1 MDYLT
6 AALHSKSLQPPR
18 APVAYVSDLF
28 DLEARRSAA
37 TEADR
42 RRTHG
47 ATSDSPDRPAALL
60 DSMKT
65 DVDRGL
71 FHEVHGLIF
80 DHVAPNMRSMIE
92 AALGLP
98 SGGFGEAGSSVSG
111 SRGGDRAWKWLDI
124 LDIGCGRGAMGTQ
137 LESLANYMEG
147 IDLSEKALKHASR
160 TGHYDSI
167 RHEDAVSAVKT
178 MSPSSFDLVVAADLL
193 PYFGDLKELLRGI
206 SSVTRPGGLVAFNA
220 DALDVVEDGGGESG
234 GGNARPFELRFTGR
248 WSHRRRY
255 ITQCAATAGLTVLG
269 VRVVKGRTRLV
280 RSAAGKI
287 VLEATPQER
296 RSTIFL
302 CGKGAMTAPR

>member
-6 AALHSKSLQPPR
+6 AALHSKSLQPSR

-47 ATSDSPDRPAALL
+47 ATSDSRDRPAALPN
-60 DSMKT
+60 SMKT

-71 FHEVHGLIF
+71 FYDVHGLIF

-98 SGGFGEAGSSVSG
+98 SDGLGEAGSSVSG
-111 SRGGDRAWKWLDI
+111 SRSGDRAWKWLDI
-124 LDIGCGRGAMGTQ
+124 LDIGCGRGAMGIQ
-137 LESLANYMEG
+137 LEPLANYMEG

-160 TGHYDSI
+160 TGYYDSI

-178 MSPSSFDLVVAADLL
+178 MSPGSFDLVVAADLL

-220 DALDVVEDGGGESG
+220 DALDVVEDVGENGGGT
-234 GGNARPFELRFTGR
+234 ARPFELRFTGR

-255 ITQCAATAGLTVLG
+255 ITQSAVTAGLTVLG

-280 RSAAGKI
+280 SSAAGEI
-287 VLEATPQER
+287 VLDASPQER